1 MKLNHLGLTV
11 TDVLAASEF
20 LETYFRLEPVGEKHP
35 NLSHLQDENGL
46 ILSLFRGDKITE
58 PETTHI
64 GFIQASETEVDELYT
79 RFIRDGYK
87 VKPPQQSHGYT
98 FYLVAPGG
106 FAVEIVC

>member
-1 MKLNHLGLTV
+1 MKLNHLGITV

-20 LETYFRLEPVGEKHP
+20 LETYFRLEPVGKKHP

-64 GFIQASETEVDELYT
+64 GFIQESEAAVDGLYQRLT
-79 RFIRDGYK
+79 KDGYK
-87 VKPPQQSHGYT
+87 TNPPQHSHGYT

-106 FAVEIVC
+106 FAVEVVC